1 MVKKRFSTN
10 RTKPTLRKHPR
21 RGRPEHL
28 DHTDHLADNLLQ
40 FLAGKDNFAGLGEI
54 ILGLDLPRHER
65 KSIKDLLIALEKRG
79 KVLRQGNSYKLSGE
93 SGLIKATLELNS
105 RGFGFAQVEGATK
118 KDKDPFI
125 SRINLNGASQGDTVL
140 IRLISDDK
148 GRPEARVVKI
158 LHRGISRLCGVY
170 TAAGKSG
177 YLTPDNDRLPFTLLI
192 RRNNSLGARSNTA
205 VLAEILDYGEAG
217 QPPEGK
223 ILEILGDPMTAPVQL
238 RMAIEQFELP
248 RSFPS
253 AVEEETGRLKPLTKC
268 EGQRTDL
275 RHIPHVTIDGETA
288 KDFDDAI
295 AVEETAKGYRLYVSI
310 ADVSHYVRTGSAID
324 LEAYRR
330 GTSVYFP
337 ELVIPMLPERLSND
351 LCSLVPD
358 QDRPAF
364 TAILDFNGKGQRT
377 GEKFCKSMIRSQKR
391 FTYTTVRRILYDREP
406 AARKEFALLL
416 PMLEGARVLADLLWR
431 NRMKRGSIGFD
442 IPEPEII
449 LQGEQVASIN
459 RAERNLAHK
468 LIEEFMLAA
477 NEAVAETMDRE
488 QRPVLYRIHDRPD
501 PLKVEQ
507 FTQAITA
514 MGLQLPPFEL
524 SPSWF
529 AGVVE
534 KAKNS
539 PAQYVINNL
548 MLRTMQQARYSPDNS
563 GHFGL
568 AAEFYLHFTSPIR
581 RYPDLVAHRVL
592 EQLLITRSRDKD
604 KDKRPPILA
613 DNIGMGDA
621 ALHLSK
627 RERVSVDVERNTQAR
642 LSALFLKDRIGEEF
656 AAIIS
661 GVSSFGMFV
670 ELLDSFISGAVPLG
684 DLADDY
690 YILDSRA
697 QRLIGERTGRIFQM
711 GKLIQVRLVHVDM
724 LSKKITFAPLPTT
737 E

>member
-1 MVKKRFSTN
+1 MVKKRFSKE
-10 RTKPTLRKHPR
+10 RTRPTLRKHPR
-21 RGRPEHL
+21 RGQPDHL
-28 DHTDHLADNLLQ
+28 THTDHLADSLLQ
-40 FLAGKDNFAGLGEI
+40 FLAGREEFAGIGEI

-65 KSIKDLLIALEKRG
+65 TTIKDLLVGLEKRG
-79 KVLRQGNSYKLSGE
+79 KILRQGNSYKLSGD

-105 RGFGFAQVEGATK
+105 RGFGFAQIEGATR

-125 SRINLNGASQGDTVL
+125 ARNNLNGASHGDTVL
-140 IRLISDDK
+140 IRMISDK

-158 LHRGISRLCGVY
+158 LQRGISRLCGIY

-177 YLTPDNDRLPFTLLI
+177 FITPDNDRLPFTLLI
-192 RRNNSLGARSNTA
+192 RRNNSLGARSNVA

-217 QPPEGK
+217 RPPEGK
-223 ILEILGDPMTAPVQL
+223 IIEILGDPLTAPVQL

-248 RSFPS
+248 RSFS
-253 AVEEETGRLKPLTKC
+253 NAVTEETNGLQPLTEC
-268 EGQRTDL
+268 EGQRADL
-275 RHIPHVTIDGETA
+275 RNIPHVTIDGETA
-288 KDFDDAI
+288 RDFDDAI
-295 AVEETAKGYRLYVSI
+295 SVEETKSGFRLYVSI
-310 ADVSHYVRTGSAID
+310 ADVSHYVRPGTEID
-324 LEAYRR
+324 QEAYHR

-337 ELVIPMLPERLSND
+337 GLVIPMLPERLSND

-364 TAILDFNGKGQRT
+364 TAILDFNAKGQRT
-377 GEKFCKSMIRSQKR
+377 GEKFSKSMIRSQQR
-391 FTYTTVRRILYDREP
+391 FTYTTVRRIIYDREP
-406 AARKEFALLL
+406 AAREEFAHLL
-416 PMLEGARVLADLLWR
+416 PMLEAARTLADLLWR
-431 NRMKRGSIGFD
+431 RRMKRGSIGFD
-442 IPEPEII
+442 IPEPEIL
-449 LQGEQVASIN
+449 LQGERVASIN
-459 RAERNLAHK
+459 RAERNRAHK

-488 QRPVLYRIHDRPD
+488 NRPVLYRIHEQPD

-507 FTQAITA
+507 FTEATRS

-548 MLRTMQQARYSPDNS
+548 MLRTMQQARYSPDNT

-592 EQLLITRSRDKD
+592 EQLLSRSRDKD
-604 KDKRPPILA
+604 KRPPALA
-613 DNIGMGDA
+613 ANISMSDA

-642 LSALFLKDRIGEEF
+642 LSALFLQDRIGEEF

-661 GVSSFGMFV
+661 GVASFGMFI

-684 DLADDY
+684 DLTDDY
-690 YILDSRA
+690 YILDTRA
-697 QRLIGERTGRIFQM
+697 HRLIGERTRRIFQM
-711 GKLIQVRLVHVDM
+711 GDLLQVRLVHVDM
-724 LSKKITFAPLPTT
+724 LSKKITFAPLPPT

>member
-1 MVKKRFSTN
+1 MVKKRFSTHQ
-10 RTKPTLRKHPR
+10 TKPTLRKHPR

-28 DHTDHLADNLLQ
+28 DHTDHLADSLLE
-40 FLAGKDNFAGLGEI
+40 FLAGREGFAGLGEI

-65 KSIKDLLIALEKRG
+65 KTIKDLLVALEKRG
-79 KVLRQGNSYKLSGE
+79 KIQRQGNTYRLSGD
-93 SGLIKATLELNS
+93 SGLIKARLELNS
-105 RGFGFAQVEGATK
+105 RGFGFAQVEGAAE

-125 SRINLNGASQGDTVL
+125 ARNNLNGASHGDTVL
-140 IRLISDDK
+140 IRMISGPKD
-148 GRPEARVVKI
+148 RPEGRVVKI
-158 LHRGISRLCGVY
+158 LHRGITRLCGIY

-177 YLTPDNDRLPFTLLI
+177 YITPDNDRLPFTLLI

-217 QPPEGK
+217 RPPEGK
-223 ILEILGDPMTAPVQL
+223 IVEILGDPLTAPVQI

-248 RSFPS
+248 RSFS
-253 AVEEETGRLKPLTKC
+253 STVEEETGRLEPLTEC
-268 EGQRTDL
+268 RGQRSDL
-275 RHIPHVTIDGETA
+275 RHIQHVTIDGETA

-295 AVEETAKGYRLYVSI
+295 AVEETAKGLRLYVSI
-310 ADVSHYVRTGSAID
+310 ADVSHYVRTGSEID
-324 LEAYRR
+324 REAYRR

-337 ELVIPMLPERLSND
+337 GLVIPMLPERLSND

-364 TAILDFNGKGQRT
+364 TAILDFNAKGQRT
-377 GEKFCKSMIRSQKR
+377 GAKFCKSMIRSRKR

-406 AARKEFALLL
+406 AARKEFSGLL
-416 PMLEGARVLADLLWR
+416 PMLEGAKVLAHLLWLR
-431 NRMKRGSIGFD
+431 RMKRGSIGFD
-442 IPEPEII
+442 IPEPEIL
-449 LQGEQVASIN
+449 LQGDQVASIN

-488 QRPVLYRIHDRPD
+488 QRPVLFRIHEHPD

-507 FTQAITA
+507 FTQATIV
-514 MGLQLPPFEL
+514 MGLQLPPFEPT
-524 SPSWF
+524 PSWF

-548 MLRTMQQARYSPDNS
+548 MLRTMQQARYSPDNA

-568 AAEFYLHFTSPIR
+568 AAEYYLHFTSPIR

-592 EQLLITRSRDKD
+592 EQLLARSRDKD
-604 KDKRPPILA
+604 KRPPVLA
-613 DNIGMGDA
+613 DAIGMDDA

-627 RERVSVDVERNTQAR
+627 RERVSVDVERNNQSR
-642 LSALFLKDRIGEEF
+642 LSALFLQGRIGEEF

-697 QRLIGERTGRIFQM
+697 HRLVGERTGRVFQM
-711 GKLIQVRLVHVDM
+711 GGLLQVRLVHVDM
-724 LSKKITFAPLPTT
+724 QSKKITFAPLPPA

>member
-1 MVKKRFSTN
+1 MIKKRFSTK
-10 RTKPTLRKHPR
+10 RSKPTLRKHPR
-21 RGRPEHL
+21 RGPPEHQ
-28 DHTDHLADNLLQ
+28 DHTDHLADSLLQ
-40 FLAGKDNFAGLGEI
+40 FLAGREDFTGLGEI

-65 KSIKDLLIALEKRG
+65 TTIKDLLLALEKRG
-79 KVLRQGNSYKLSGE
+79 KVLRQGNNYRLSGD

-105 RGFGFAQVEGATK
+105 RGFGFALVAGATR
-118 KDKDPFI
+118 KDRDPFI
-125 SRINLNGASQGDTVL
+125 ARNNLNGANQGDTVL
-140 IRLISDDK
+140 IRLMSEGR

-158 LHRGISRLCGVY
+158 VQRGFTRLCGIY
-170 TAAGKSG
+170 TASGKSG
-177 YLTPDNDRLPFTLLI
+177 YITPDNDRLPFSLLI

-223 ILEILGDPMTAPVQL
+223 IIEILGDPLTAPVQV

-248 RSFPS
+248 RSFAS
-253 AVEEETGRLKPLTKC
+253 AVEEEIAGLRPLAEC
-268 EGQRTDL
+268 EAPRVDL

-295 AVEETAKGYRLYVSI
+295 AVEKTKSGYRLHVSI
-310 ADVSHYVRTGSAID
+310 ADVSHYVRPGSEID
-324 LEAYRR
+324 REAYRR

-337 ELVIPMLPERLSND
+337 NLVIPMLPERLSND

-364 TAILDFNGKGQRT
+364 TAILDFNNKGQRT
-377 GEKFCKSMIRSQKR
+377 GEKYCKSMIKSRQR
-391 FTYTTVRRILYDREP
+391 FTYTTVRRILYDREA
-406 AARKEFALLL
+406 AAREEFAPLL
-416 PMLEGARVLADLLWR
+416 PMLDAARVLADLLGKS
-431 NRMKRGSIGFD
+431 RMKRGAIGFD
-442 IPEPEII
+442 IPEPEV
-449 LQGEQVASIN
+449 LLEGDRVASIN
-459 RAERNLAHK
+459 RAERNQAHK

-488 QRPVLYRIHDRPD
+488 HRPVLYRIHEQPD

-507 FTQAITA
+507 FSEATMT
-514 MGLQLPPFEL
+514 MGLPLPPFEL
-524 SPSWF
+524 SPAWF
-529 AGVVE
+529 AGVVA

-548 MLRTMQQARYSPDNS
+548 MLRTMQQARYSPDNA

-568 AAEFYLHFTSPIR
+568 AAEYYLHFTSPIR
-581 RYPDLVAHRVL
+581 RYPDLIVHRVL
-592 EQLLITRSRDKD
+592 EQLLTRARD

-613 DNIGMGDA
+613 DNIAMGDA

-642 LSALFLKDRIGEEF
+642 LSALFLQERIGEEF
-656 AAIIS
+656 DAIIS

-670 ELLDSFISGAVPLG
+670 ELLDSFISGAVPLS
-684 DLADDY
+684 DLQDDY
-690 YILDSRA
+690 YILDTRA
-697 QRLIGERTGRIFQM
+697 HRLIGERTRRTFQM
-711 GKLIQVRLVHVDM
+711 GDLIRVRLVHVDM
-724 LSKKITFAPLPTT
+724 LSKKITFVPLPAT